1 MNLLLR
7 VSKLFLFIL
16 IMIFFI
22 FILTYSIFIFK
33 PDLAL
38 NTSNKLGLTDYKINF
53 EEIDSNKNLLKPT
66 YSIKNIKVYDKNS
79 NELMVIESLKIG
91 INVLRSLSSDL
102 IVINELEIVNFTNQ
116 IDSKSDG
123 FFLTNVN
130 IEIND
135 LLIKSNDL
143 NLNVSKSYISMKI
156 DDISVVSHEGSIN
169 ESYFDKLELF
179 LPNPSQKLFFL
190 GTFYLNEKDIINRNL
205 INLDSFD
212 SAKINLIVESNGTLD
227 LENLTIES
235 FNKYNFYESS
245 LETESK
251 FLIDAINLELYEGD
265 DENLYG
271 KFKANIPDQIIQGSM
286 YVSDGVII
294 KTNLEIDLSQTINDQ
309 RYFGIKGKEAFKTT
323 IEIKDNVASLL
334 LESDLTN
341 TEFSSEID
349 EISKNI
355 KDKLFTTIKIRNL
368 SNPSYLIK
376 NKKFEA
382 FFDNKNNG
390 YFDFGNG
397 FSEETVSSKQELDG
411 FYIYLNLKDIN
422 IENLLVDSSGNNTS
436 NLKSIFIKS
445 KTLNLFNNTYNNQT
459 LKILFNENETYA
471 NFYGKN
477 LNGSI
482 TIDNSGFT
490 RIDVFDTKFEFN
502 GVSLAN
508 TDISLNDNINI
519 RFVGKNIQTYDD
531 VFQDVDFYFLR
542 NKEITTIDNINIR
555 SKNFYIGP
563 YAKKKAYISFNRNE
577 DLYKVRGSYEI
588 NTDNFPFKDSIN
600 YDFGY
605 LSADLNIQW
614 NSLSDLRN
622 L

>member
-1 MNLLLR
+1 M
-7 VSKLFLFIL
+7 
-16 IMIFFI
+16 
-22 FILTYSIFIFK
+22 
-33 PDLAL
+33 
-38 NTSNKLGLTDYKINF
+38 
-53 EEIDSNKNLLKPT
+53 
-66 YSIKNIKVYDKNS
+66 
-79 NELMVIESLKIG
+79 
-91 INVLRSLSSDL
+91 
-102 IVINELEIVNFTNQ
+102 
-116 IDSKSDG
+116 
-123 FFLTNVN
+123 
-130 IEIND
+130 
-135 LLIKSNDL
+135 
-143 NLNVSKSYISMKI
+143 
-156 DDISVVSHEGSIN
+156 
-169 ESYFDKLELF
+169 
-179 LPNPSQKLFFL
+179 
-190 GTFYLNEKDIINRNL
+190 
-205 INLDSFD
+205 
-212 SAKINLIVESNGTLD
+212 
-227 LENLTIES
+227 
-235 FNKYNFYESS
+235 
-245 LETESK
+245 
-251 FLIDAINLELYEGD
+251 
-265 DENLYG
+265 
-271 KFKANIPDQIIQGSM
+271 
-286 YVSDGVII
+286 
-294 KTNLEIDLSQTINDQ
+294 
-309 RYFGIKGKEAFKTT
+309 
-323 IEIKDNVASLL
+323 L

-341 TEFSSEID
+341 TEFNSEID

-482 TIDNSGFT
+482 RIDNSGFT

-555 SKNFYIGP
+555 SK
-563 YAKKKAYISFNRNE
+563 IS
-577 DLYKVRGSYEI
+577 
-588 NTDNFPFKDSIN
+588 T
-600 YDFGY
+600 
-605 LSADLNIQW
+605 
-614 NSLSDLRN
+614 
-622 L
+622 

>member
-1 MNLLLR
+1 
-7 VSKLFLFIL
+7 
-16 IMIFFI
+16 
-22 FILTYSIFIFK
+22 
-33 PDLAL
+33 
-38 NTSNKLGLTDYKINF
+38 
-53 EEIDSNKNLLKPT
+53 
-66 YSIKNIKVYDKNS
+66 
-79 NELMVIESLKIG
+79 
-91 INVLRSLSSDL
+91 
-102 IVINELEIVNFTNQ
+102 
-116 IDSKSDG
+116 
-123 FFLTNVN
+123 
-130 IEIND
+130 
-135 LLIKSNDL
+135 
-143 NLNVSKSYISMKI
+143 
-156 DDISVVSHEGSIN
+156 
-169 ESYFDKLELF
+169 
-179 LPNPSQKLFFL
+179 
-190 GTFYLNEKDIINRNL
+190 
-205 INLDSFD
+205 
-212 SAKINLIVESNGTLD
+212 
-227 LENLTIES
+227 
-235 FNKYNFYESS
+235 
-245 LETESK
+245 
-251 FLIDAINLELYEGD
+251 
-265 DENLYG
+265 
-271 KFKANIPDQIIQGSM
+271 M
-286 YVSDGVII
+286 YVSDGIII

-309 RYFGIKGKEAFKTT
+309 RYFGIKGKETFKTT
-323 IEIKDNVASLL
+323 LEIKDNVSSLS

-341 TEFSSEID
+341 TEFNSEVD

-355 KDKLFTTIKIRNL
+355 KDKLFTTIKIRDL

-397 FSEETVSSKQELDG
+397 FSEETVSSKREFDG

-482 TIDNSGFT
+482 RIDNSGFT

-542 NKEITTIDNINIR
+542 NEEITTIDNINIR
-555 SKNFYIGP
+555 SK
-563 YAKKKAYISFNRNE
+563 IS
-577 DLYKVRGSYEI
+577 
-588 NTDNFPFKDSIN
+588 T
-600 YDFGY
+600 
-605 LSADLNIQW
+605 
-614 NSLSDLRN
+614 
-622 L
+622 